1 MEIIGRDAE
10 LGSLHSF
17 LDEATDGPAALV
29 LEGDAG
35 IGKSMLWAACLE
47 EARVRGFQV
56 LAARPAEAEQ
66 SLANVGLSDLFEN
79 VLDDVLP
86 ELPAPRRRAL
96 EVALLRESGEPVDRR
111 ALAVAVRGVLERVAE
126 RGPVLVAVDDS
137 HWLDASSSSALA
149 FALRRLTASRVRV
162 LLARRVRHGDPP
174 GLEHGLDSE
183 SVGRLR
189 IGVLSVGALHRILRD
204 RFGRP
209 FARQTLL
216 RIHETSGGNPF
227 FALELAGALGEVTDP
242 LRPLTVPATLDEL
255 VHARLSRLP
264 AVTRDALAIASAI
277 GTPSRTLLERAGVEA
292 STLDAAVAA
301 DVIKVEN
308 GRIHFSHPLLASALY
323 RDLGERKWSVH
334 RQIAELADDPLLR
347 ARHRALATEL
357 PDAEV
362 AALLDDAAGL
372 AAGRGA
378 AAVAAELAE
387 QAHRLTPPDR
397 RGERHRRALAAA
409 RAHQTAGEWPRARVL
424 ATDLLAEPD
433 LGSLRGEALIV
444 LADLETLDRAAALL
458 DEALLEASSRPALQS
473 VIQARLAWAKRF
485 RPGFDHARL
494 AIELAE
500 QVDDDDL
507 RARARMVQVVLD
519 WFAGSGRS
527 PDDLPARAKEF
538 ATAVGGEQ
546 LVQEATLAVANTLA
560 PSDRREEAR
569 GFFEREHREWRD
581 RDEPR
586 AARALWG
593 LAWVE
598 FWAGRWELAA
608 TFAEQSYDI
617 SIQYGLEVPQDHLP
631 IALIAVHRGR
641 LDQAREHSERAL
653 TLAEKQFALHPPQHL
668 AILGLA
674 ALLDGDRSAA
684 KTWFGQADRQALEFG
699 WGEPSVRWWTGDHIE
714 LLLEDGQTADAE
726 YVLGAWEADA
736 LRVGRDWVLANVVR
750 CRGLVAAARGEIGPA
765 EALLQLAVAQHD
777 SLGDPFGSAR
787 ARLALGVLR
796 RRARQKRAARDE
808 ITAALIAFEELGAAP
823 WSTKARAELG
833 TIGGR
838 SREEGLT
845 PAELRVAM
853 LVADGHTNREVAATL
868 FLGERTVASHL
879 THIYAKLG
887 VRSRTELSRRL
898 R

>member
-35 IGKSMLWAACLE
+35 IGKSMLWAAGLE

-111 ALAVAVRGVLERVAE
+111 ALAVAVRGVLERLAE

-162 LLARRVRHGDPP
+162 LLARRVRYGDPP

-264 AVTRDALAIASAI
+264 AVTREALAIASAI

-292 STLDAAVAA
+292 GTLDAAVAA
-301 DVIKVEN
+301 DVIEVEN

-323 RDLGERKWSVH
+323 RDLGEQKWSVH

-433 LGSLRGEALIV
+433 LGS
-444 LADLETLDRAAALL
+444 
-458 DEALLEASSRPALQS
+458 
-473 VIQARLAWAKRF
+473 
-485 RPGFDHARL
+485 
-494 AIELAE
+494 
-500 QVDDDDL
+500 
-507 RARARMVQVVLD
+507 
-519 WFAGSGRS
+519 
-527 PDDLPARAKEF
+527 
-538 ATAVGGEQ
+538 
-546 LVQEATLAVANTLA
+546 
-560 PSDRREEAR
+560 
-569 GFFEREHREWRD
+569 
-581 RDEPR
+581 
-586 AARALWG
+586 AAR
-593 LAWVE
+593 
-598 FWAGRWELAA
+598 
-608 TFAEQSYDI
+608 
-617 SIQYGLEVPQDHLP
+617 
-631 IALIAVHRGR
+631 
-641 LDQAREHSERAL
+641 
-653 TLAEKQFALHPPQHL
+653 
-668 AILGLA
+668 
-674 ALLDGDRSAA
+674 
-684 KTWFGQADRQALEFG
+684 
-699 WGEPSVRWWTGDHIE
+699 
-714 LLLEDGQTADAE
+714 
-726 YVLGAWEADA
+726 
-736 LRVGRDWVLANVVR
+736 
-750 CRGLVAAARGEIGPA
+750 
-765 EALLQLAVAQHD
+765 
-777 SLGDPFGSAR
+777 
-787 ARLALGVLR
+787 
-796 RRARQKRAARDE
+796 
-808 ITAALIAFEELGAAP
+808 
-823 WSTKARAELG
+823 
-833 TIGGR
+833 
-838 SREEGLT
+838 
-845 PAELRVAM
+845 
-853 LVADGHTNREVAATL
+853 
-868 FLGERTVASHL
+868 
-879 THIYAKLG
+879 
-887 VRSRTELSRRL
+887 
-898 R
+898 